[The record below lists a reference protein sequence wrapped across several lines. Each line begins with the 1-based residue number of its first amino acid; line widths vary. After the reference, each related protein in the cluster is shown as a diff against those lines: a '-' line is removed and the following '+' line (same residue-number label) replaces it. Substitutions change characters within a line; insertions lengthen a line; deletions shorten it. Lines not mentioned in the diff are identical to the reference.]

1 MVVAGAIT
9 SQITLKTT
17 KHSAFLAVINTEW
30 INSFNPSSPNIHI
43 QILQTG
49 LYTFPNKF
57 NLFACLAFPTLKN
70 ENHCF
75 TFFFKNL
82 KIH

>member
-1 MVVAGAIT
+1 MVVAGAII
-9 SQITLKTT
+9 SQITLKATN
-17 KHSAFLAVINTEW
+17 HSAFLTVNTEW
-30 INSFNPSSPNIHI
+30 INSFNPLSPNIHI

-57 NLFACLAFPTLKN
+57 NLFTCLAFPMLKN

-75 TFFFKNL
+75 TFF
-82 KIH
+82 

>member
-9 SQITLKTT
+9 SQITLKAT

-57 NLFACLAFPTLKN
+57 NLFACLAFPICLKMRITVS
-70 ENHCF
+70 H
-75 TFFFKNL
+75 FFL
-82 KIH
+82 RI

>member
-9 SQITLKTT
+9 SQITLKAT

-57 NLFACLAFPTLKN
+57 NLFACLAFPMLKN